1 VSADSQLLHHD
12 ALSSGDVGPGWTVTG
27 TETADH
33 PSSMSVCAPG
43 EQLAPFTARL
53 DEDLSYDLHRDGS
66 EAGHLWLAVSTSPT
80 AADVSER
87 VRKVERRADFEEC
100 VRQGAIA
107 DERSAYGRGGSI
119 ESASISPLE
128 HPAIVSVTNAYR
140 TVLHYHFAGQ
150 AKIGFIDQFF
160 IARGRSSAE
169 ISFRTCCLPFA
180 PTLEFGIVNNF
191 DARLNRDFATKRPA
205 T

>member
-1 VSADSQLLHHD
+1 MSADSALLGRD
-12 ALSSGDVGPGWTVTG
+12 ALSSRDVGPDWTVTG
-27 TETADH
+27 NETTKH
-33 PSSMSVCAPG
+33 PTSMSVCAPG
-43 EQLAPFTARL
+43 VQLPPFTARL
-53 DEDLSYDLHRDGS
+53 DEDLTYGLRPDGS
-66 EAGHLWLAVSTSPT
+66 EAGHLWLAVTPSPT

-87 VRKVERRADFEEC
+87 VRKVEDRADFEKC

-119 ESASISPLE
+119 EGAAISPLE
-128 HPAIVSVTNAYR
+128 HPPLRSITNAYR

-160 IARGRSSAE
+160 LARGRATAE
-169 ISFRTCCLPFA
+169 ISFRTCCQPFP
-180 PTLEFGIVNNF
+180 PTLEFGIVNNL
-191 DARLNRDFATKRPA
+191 DSRLNRDFATNRPA